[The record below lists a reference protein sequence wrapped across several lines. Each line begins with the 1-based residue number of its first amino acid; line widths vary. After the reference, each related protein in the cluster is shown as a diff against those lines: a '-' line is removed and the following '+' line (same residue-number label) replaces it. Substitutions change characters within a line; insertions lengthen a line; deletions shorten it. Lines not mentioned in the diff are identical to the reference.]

1 MSVSQINPTLFL
13 SGADAAMNKALISHR
28 GITLIIN
35 VTPVTSP
42 VHQGVEC
49 RQVPVSDQPHA
60 RLCDHFESMAECIH
74 NNQTGSTLVHCAAGM
89 SRSPALVMAYLMRYK
104 GVTLRQAHDWVR
116 DCRPYIRPNAGF
128 WRQLLDY
135 EKKLYGKNTVKM
147 TATPLGVLPEAMASE
162 GDAEY
167 CLSW

>member
-1 MSVSQINPTLFL
+1 MSVSQITATLYL
-13 SGADAAMNKALISHR
+13 SGAEAAMNKALISHR

-35 VTPVTSP
+35 VTPVTYP
-42 VHQGVEC
+42 EHQGVEC
-49 RQVPVSDQPHA
+49 LQVPVSDQPHA
-60 RLCDHFESMAECIH
+60 RLCDHFDCVAERIH
-74 NNQTGSTLVHCAAGM
+74 HNQTGSTLVHCTAGM
-89 SRSPALVMAYLMRYK
+89 SRSPALVMAYLVRYK

-116 DCRPYIRPNAGF
+116 ECRPYIRPNAGF

-135 EKKLYGKNTVKM
+135 EKKLHGKSTVKM
-147 TATPLGVLPEAMASE
+147 TATPLGVLPEAADSE